1 MVVVSG
7 ESPFPGQRSFLEADS
22 ARYFG
27 RAAVAHTLSAQWL
40 ENRLVVVYGPIG
52 VGKSSLLRAGVMPHL
67 PADVAEVLPAG
78 RISPAPEA
86 AGTGSSGAGQRVNP
100 YAEALLRSW
109 SGQGGGGVLP
119 TLLRHRLGH
128 WSPTSATSRA
138 EGGDPRL
145 GGGDGDDAGRSW
157 GDSPDPDRPILAAI
171 DQFEELF
178 APRTPHLEVFR
189 EQLVTMLAD
198 MLVALPNL
206 RLLLV
211 VRQSFRT
218 ALARHER
225 TLAGD
230 GDMVWVPVEP
240 LDRGAAIAALAEP
253 LRQADRPLPP
263 GAAAACVDDLRSSR
277 VVDATGTPERLVADR
292 IQPAYLQLVAA
303 EIWRDETGFAEAAA
317 AGALSRTGGADA
329 VLGAYLTRV
338 VVAESHRHG
347 LDDAVVRRWL
357 TQTFITE
364 RGRRAAV
371 DEGIATTAGMP
382 NGLLAA
388 LAERHVLA
396 YEWRSGARRFE
407 LFDDRLIPPLQ
418 AAVPDWAL
426 AGATAV
432 DITAADY
439 LHAALVCQGDGDL
452 TAASDQVDEAL
463 RRGVDE
469 PRTLLRALMLRAEL
483 DQAAGR
489 VEQAER
495 RYREAAQ
502 LGESLPDAEASGR
515 ALAAAGR
522 LLLRLGRLGR
532 AVEDLQAA
540 AVRLSADLGVQIDL
554 ARALWYSGQRWAA
567 VAIFST
573 VLTIAPESM
582 TARTERGRLM
592 LELGDDLAAL
602 DDLEQAVRRSAPNSP
617 RATETRAARALALAR
632 LGRSAVASAEAAAVL
647 DDAPD
652 SGPVLWCAGGV
663 LRAIGEDSR
672 ADDLLRRALHAHGPA
687 LLPHQ
692 REQVRRM
699 LHGPGAMA

>member
-1 MVVVSG
+1 
-7 ESPFPGQRSFLEADS
+7 
-22 ARYFG
+22 
-27 RAAVAHTLSAQWL
+27 
-40 ENRLVVVYGPIG
+40 
-52 VGKSSLLRAGVMPHL
+52 MPHL
-67 PADVAEVLPAG
+67 PSDVAEVLPAG

-86 AGTGSSGAGQRVNP
+86 AGTGSSGAGQRANP

-109 SGQGGGGVLP
+109 SGQGAAGALP

-128 WSPTSATSRA
+128 WSPSPAEALS
-138 EGGDPRL
+138 EGGDPRF
-145 GGGDGDDAGRSW
+145 GGGDSDDEGRRDGPAPRRSGDAGGKW
-157 GDSPDPDRPILAAI
+157 HDSLDPNRLILAAI

-189 EQLVTMLAD
+189 EHFVTMLAD
-198 MLVALPNL
+198 MLAALPNL

-211 VRQSFRT
+211 IRQNFRT
-218 ALARHER
+218 ALARYER

-230 GDMVWVPVEP
+230 GDIAWAAVEP
-240 LDRGAAIAALAEP
+240 LDRGAAISALAEP
-253 LRQADRPLPP
+253 MRQVQRPLPP
-263 GAAAACVDDLRSSR
+263 GVAAACVDDLRSSR
-277 VVDATGTPERLVADR
+277 VVDAAGTPELLVADR

-303 EIWRDETGFAEAAA
+303 EIWRGEAGFAEASTL
-317 AGALSRTGGADA
+317 GALTRTGGSDA

-338 VVAESHRHG
+338 VVAESRRHG

-388 LAERHVLA
+388 LAERYVLA

-439 LHAALVCQGDGDL
+439 LCAALVCQGDGDL
-452 TAASDQVDEAL
+452 AAASDQVDEAL

-469 PRTLLRALMLRAEL
+469 PRILVRALMLRAEL

-592 LELGDDLAAL
+592 LELGDDVAAL
-602 DDLEQAVRRSAPNSP
+602 DDLEQAVRRSAPNTP